1 MIRSRRFAFTALA
14 TAVLSATALA
24 EAPAQ
29 VSPQGDAAN
38 GKQIY
43 LRDACFTCHGRSGQ
57 GGVFR
62 GPAPIL
68 AQTALPFD
76 GFRALLRDPPGDMP
90 AYSEAVLSDK
100 DIADIYAFIEA
111 LVRALGSDGFSEAA
125 GTPPRLQ
132 GLTPRPTSFRRFGRP
147 FEAPV
152 VAERQRD

>member
-1 MIRSRRFAFTALA
+1 LAVIRSRRFAFTALA

-29 VSPQGDAAN
+29 VRPQGDAAN

-62 GPAPIL
+62 GPTPIL
-68 AQTALPFD
+68 AKTALPFD
-76 GFRALLRDPPGDMP
+76 GFRELLRDPPGDMP

-100 DIADIYAFIEA
+100 DIADIYAFIESMPGTRS
-111 LVRALGSDGFSEAA
+111 LKDIRALDN
-125 GTPPRLQ
+125 
-132 GLTPRPTSFRRFGRP
+132 
-147 FEAPV
+147 
-152 VAERQRD
+152 